1 MKEDTLPKLFF
12 RNRNLFGKK
21 IALREKELGIWQ
33 RVTWEEYWD
42 HVSHFALGLR
52 EMGLKKGDKLSIL
65 GDNCKEWLYADLAA
79 QSSSA
84 VTVGIYPTD
93 VASQV
98 AYILSDSESRFVVV
112 KDQEQTDKVLQTKG
126 DLPLLEKIIV
136 VDMKGLRRYRDPMII
151 SFKEVEDLGRRTSRS
166 QPALFERMV
175 WDTVPEDI
183 GIIVYTSG
191 TTGQPKGAMIS
202 QKNVLSMIEGLSQV
216 LDFRQ
221 TDSFVS
227 ALPLCHIA
235 ERMFSLI
242 FPMWAGC
249 TVNFAESVA
258 TLQEDLKEISP
269 TAFLNVPRIWEKMHS
284 NILIKMQDAV
294 FFKRWIFKAMLP
306 IGRKAAEYR
315 LNFQQVPIPW
325 RVLNAMAYL
334 LLFRALKN
342 QLGLLEARI
351 FVSGAAPLSPDIMRF
366 YHAIGIPIRECYVMT
381 EMSGISF
388 IPRDGE
394 IGVGGIVGKP
404 IPGVEC
410 KLAEDGEILQR
421 GESVFVGY
429 HKNPEAA
436 KMAVID
442 GWLHTGDVGE
452 FDRHGNLRITDRKKD
467 IIITAGGKNIAPS
480 EIENKLKFSPFI
492 KEAIVIGDRRKYL
505 TCLIQIEP
513 ENVENWAQSR
523 RIVYTNYRSL
533 ATHPEV
539 KTLIQG
545 EVEKANRHFARVE
558 TIKKFTILEK
568 ELDPDD
574 QEVTA
579 TMKVKR
585 SIIEKKYG
593 NLIEAMYSSPSADG
607 KEDRLG

>member
-1 MKEDTLPKLFF
+1 MKEDTLPKLFL
-12 RNRNLFGKK
+12 RNRDLYRGKV
-21 IALREKELGIWQ
+21 ALREKNLGIWQ
-33 RVTWEEYWD
+33 RVTWQGYWD
-42 HVSHFALGLR
+42 HVCRFALGLKDL
-52 EMGLKKGDKLSIL
+52 GLRKGDKVSIL
-65 GDNCKEWLYADLAA
+65 GDNCREWLYADLAA
-79 QSSSA
+79 QCSSA
-84 VTVGIYPTD
+84 VSVGIYPTD

-98 AYILSDSESRFVVV
+98 KYVLENSESRFVVV
-112 KDQEQTDKVLQTKG
+112 KDQEQADKVLEVKDG
-126 DLPLLEKIIV
+126 LPMLERIIV
-136 VDMKGLRRYRDPMII
+136 VDMKGLRRYRDPRII
-151 SFKEVEDLGRRTSRS
+151 SFKAVDEIGQEVHKE
-166 QPALFERMV
+166 QPGLFEEMV
-175 WDTVPEDI
+175 RKTSSEDV

-191 TTGQPKGAMIS
+191 TTGRPKGAMIS
-202 QKNVLSMIEGLSQV
+202 QKNVLSMIRGLSQV
-216 LDFRQ
+216 LDFHQ

-242 FPMWAGC
+242 FPTWAGC

-258 TLQEDLKEISP
+258 TLQDDLKEISP

-284 NILIKMQDAV
+284 NIFIRMQDAV
-294 FFKRWIFKAMLP
+294 FFKRWIFKAMMP
-306 IGRKAAEYR
+306 IGRKVAHYR
-315 LNFQQVPIPW
+315 LNFEGVPIYW
-325 RVLNAMAYL
+325 RMLYGLAYL

-351 FVSGAAPLSPDIMRF
+351 FVSGAAPLSPDIMKF
-366 YHAIGIPIRECYVMT
+366 FHAIGVPVRECYGMT

-388 IPRDGE
+388 IPREGE
-394 IGVGGIVGKP
+394 IETGGVVGRP

-410 KLAEDGEILQR
+410 KLNEDGEILQR

-429 HKNPEAA
+429 YRNPEAT
-436 KMAVID
+436 KEAVVE

-452 FDRHGNLRITDRKKD
+452 IDERGNLRITDRKKD

-505 TCLIQIEP
+505 TCLIQIEL
-513 ENVENWAQSR
+513 ENVENWAQSN
-523 RIVYTNYRSL
+523 RIAYTNYKSL

-539 KTLIQG
+539 KKLIQE
-545 EVEKANRHFARVE
+545 EVTKVNSHFARVE
-558 TIKKFTILEK
+558 SIKKFTIFEK

-585 SIIEKKYG
+585 SMIEKKYRD
-593 NLIEAMYSSPSADG
+593 LIEAMY
-607 KEDRLG
+607 

>member
-1 MKEDTLPKLFF
+1 MKEDTLPKLFS
-12 RNRNLFGKK
+12 RNRDLYRGKV
-21 IALREKELGIWQ
+21 ALREKNLGIWQ
-33 RVTWEEYWD
+33 RVTWQTYWD
-42 HVSHFALGLR
+42 HVRHFALGLK
-52 EMGLKKGDKLSIL
+52 GLGFKRGDRLSIL
-65 GDNCKEWLYADLAA
+65 GDNCREWLYADLAA
-79 QSSSA
+79 QCSSA

-93 VASQV
+93 VASGV
-98 AYILSDSESRFVVV
+98 KYTIENSESRFVVV
-112 KDQEQTDKVLQTKG
+112 KDQEQTDKVLEVKG

-136 VDMKGLRRYRDPMII
+136 IDMKGLRRYRDPMII
-151 SFKEVEDLGRRTSRS
+151 SFKAVEEIGVEAHRKAPRC
-166 QPALFERMV
+166 FEEMV
-175 WDTVPEDI
+175 SATRPEDI

-202 QKNVLSMIEGLSQV
+202 QRNVMSMIKGLSQV
-216 LDFRQ
+216 IPFRE

-284 NILIKMQDAV
+284 SIFIKMQDAV
-294 FFKRWIFKAMLP
+294 FFKRWIFKAMMP
-306 IGRKAAEYR
+306 VGRKAAEYR
-315 LNFQQVPIPW
+315 LSYRQPPLHW
-325 RVLNAMAYL
+325 RGLYALAYL
-334 LLFRALKN
+334 LLFRPLRN
-342 QLGLLEARI
+342 QLGLLDARI

-366 YHAIGIPIRECYVMT
+366 YHAIGVPIRECYGMT

-394 IGVGGIVGKP
+394 IGVGGVVGKP
-404 IPGVEC
+404 IPGVTF
-410 KLAEDGEILQR
+410 KIAEDGEILQS
-421 GESVFVGY
+421 GEPVFEGY
-429 HKNPEAA
+429 YRNPEATRE
-436 KMAVID
+436 AVRD

-452 FDRHGNLRITDRKKD
+452 VDEKGNLRITDRKKD

-480 EIENKLKFSPFI
+480 EIENKLKFSPFV

-505 TCLIQIEP
+505 TCLIQIEL
-513 ENVENWAQSR
+513 ENVENWAQNH
-523 RIVYTNYRSL
+523 RIAYTHYKSL

-539 KTLIQG
+539 KKLVAE
-545 EVEKANRHFARVE
+545 EVEKVNRHFARVE

-585 SIIEKKYG
+585 SMIEKKYRDV
-593 NLIEAMYSSPSADG
+593 IEAMYA
-607 KEDRLG
+607 